1 MNDPIHNFTLRYHC
15 IGGGHGVNRLDWRN
29 GVYAH
34 RRRFNRVYRDF
45 LRTVQ
50 KEKEVLTRPLFFH
63 ANFARCIM
71 GKPKLYLEV
80 FDMKTVLGVT
90 TGLLVG
96 VALGIAGVTALC
108 MTDHHF
114 MKFFAETCGYN
125 YEESEEDEAK

>member
-15 IGGGHGVNRLDWRN
+15 IGGGHGVDRPDRRY

-50 KEKEVLTRPLFFH
+50 TEEEVLTRPLPFYAEFTS
-63 ANFARCIM
+63 CIM

-80 FDMKTVLGVT
+80 
-90 TGLLVG
+90 
-96 VALGIAGVTALC
+96 I
-108 MTDHHF
+108 
-114 MKFFAETCGYN
+114 
-125 YEESEEDEAK
+125 

>member
-15 IGGGHGVNRLDWRN
+15 IGCGHGVNRLDWRN

-50 KEKEVLTRPLFFH
+50 KEKEVLTRPLSFY
-63 ANFARCIM
+63 AEFASCIM

-80 FDMKTVLGVT
+80 FNMKTILGVT
-90 TGLLVG
+90 TGLLAG
-96 VALGIAGVTALC
+96 VALGIAGAAVLC
-108 MTDHHF
+108 ASDHHF

-125 YEESEEDEAK
+125 YQESEEDEAK

>member
-50 KEKEVLTRPLFFH
+50 KEKEVLTRPLSFH
-63 ANFARCIM
+63 ANFASPIM
-71 GKPKLYLEV
+71 DIRP
-80 FDMKTVLGVT
+80 
-90 TGLLVG
+90 
-96 VALGIAGVTALC
+96 
-108 MTDHHF
+108 H
-114 MKFFAETCGYN
+114 
-125 YEESEEDEAK
+125 

>member
-15 IGGGHGVNRLDWRN
+15 IGGGHGIDCPDRRHS
-29 GVYAH
+29 VYAH

-45 LRTVQ
+45 LCTVQ
-50 KEKEVLTRPLFFH
+50 KEEEVLTRPLLFH
-63 ANFARCIM
+63 AEFTSPIM

-80 FDMKTVLGVT
+80 FDMKTILGVT

-96 VALGIAGVTALC
+96 VALGIAGVTAIC
-108 MTDHHF
+108 ISDDHF
-114 MKFFAETCGYN
+114 MKFFAENCGYG

>member
-50 KEKEVLTRPLFFH
+50 KEKEVLTRPLSRRINSFYYGH
-63 ANFARCIM
+63 KSTLIYGGNI
-71 GKPKLYLEV
+71 
-80 FDMKTVLGVT
+80 
-90 TGLLVG
+90 
-96 VALGIAGVTALC
+96 
-108 MTDHHF
+108 
-114 MKFFAETCGYN
+114 
-125 YEESEEDEAK
+125 YENVS